1 MTKKKDDLSFATFKK
16 KVLKDP
22 VMKAEYDALEAEFA
36 LAHELIAARAKAKL
50 TQEQVAE
57 RMGTSQSAVARM
69 ESGRTMPSTTSLQ
82 KYAKAVGRQL
92 KIVMA

>member
-1 MTKKKDDLSFATFKK
+1 MTRRGRDVESWIRDK
-16 KVLKDP
+16 LKDP
-22 VMKAEYDALEAEFA
+22 KFKKEYDALEAEFS
-36 LAHELIAARAKAKL
+36 LARELIGARVKAKL